1 MASGRNSDER
11 LFRDEK
17 EIMRAAMTNIT
28 DKRYCGNELLLHYK
42 TLASQYQKLLRVT
55 KKVFYISDS
64 QGQALQRRQNEVQN
78 LLDNANQGFLTFG
91 RDLKVDRQYSA
102 ECTKIFGKKIGG
114 LSITELLGQG
124 DNAVEKE
131 LQDAF
136 TRVFS
141 YPRGFEKKE
150 LMQIPTVFKIGEKDV
165 QLECKILA
173 QTEEAAEDILIMMI
187 LTDITERLKAEEK
200 IRFLSYHD
208 KLTSLFNRA
217 HVEAVLPEL
226 EKPDS
231 LPISIIM
238 LDMNGLK
245 LINDVFGHQQG
256 DLLLVELAKVLRQS
270 CQQKDIVARWGGD
283 EFLIVLPQADE
294 GECGRVCEK
303 IQCGCNEVVN
313 CAIPLSAALGATTKS
328 SGPIRL
334 AEMFNIA
341 ENKMYNDKLNKG
353 KEVRRSIITSLEE
366 ILRNRCFESNDHS
379 ERVNQLVFDFVAF
392 LGMDSDSV
400 EIKQIVQL
408 AKLHDIGKVAIPVD
422 ILGKT
427 GPLTSSEWEIVKGHS
442 DIGYRMAQSIGEPT
456 LAEIILALHE
466 RWDGNGYP
474 YGLKGE
480 QIPVLARI
488 FSLADAYDVI
498 THDHPYK
505 NALDNKAAMQ
515 EIELGMGT
523 QFDPE
528 LAKRFLDYL
537 TMNNNFT
544 SK

>member
-17 EIMRAAMTNIT
+17 EIMRAAMANIT

-42 TLASQYQKLLRVT
+42 TLASQYQKLLRIT

-64 QGQALQRRQNEVQN
+64 QGQVLKRHQNEVQN

-91 RDLKVDRQYSA
+91 RDLTVDRQYSA
-102 ECTKIFGKKIGG
+102 ECTRIFGKKIGG
-114 LSITELLGQG
+114 LSIPELLGQG
-124 DNAVEKE
+124 NNAVEKE

-141 YPRGFEKKE
+141 CCRGSEKKE
-150 LMQIPTVFKIGEKDV
+150 LMQIPTVFKLGDKDV
-165 QLECKILA
+165 QVECKILA
-173 QTEEAAEDILIMMI
+173 QTEETTEDILIMMI

-238 LDMNGLK
+238 IDMNGLK

-256 DLLLVELAKVLRQS
+256 DLLLVELAKILRKS

-283 EFLIVLPQADE
+283 EFLIILPQADE
-294 GECGRVCEK
+294 SECAKVCEK
-303 IQCGCNEVVN
+303 IQRGCTDVVN
-313 CAIPLSAALGATTKS
+313 STIPLSAAMGATTKS
-328 SGPIRL
+328 SGAIRL
-334 AEMFNIA
+334 AEMFNVA
-341 ENKMYNDKLNKG
+341 ENRMYNDKLNKG
-353 KEVRRSIITSLEE
+353 REVRRSIITRLEE

-379 ERVNQLVFDFVAF
+379 DRVNQLVFDFIAF
-392 LGMDSDSV
+392 LGMDSDSA
-400 EIKQIVQL
+400 EIKQIIQL

-488 FSLADAYDVI
+488 FSLADTYDVI
-498 THDHPYK
+498 THDRPYK
-505 NALDNKAAMQ
+505 SALDNKAAMQ

-537 TMNNNFT
+537 TMNN
-544 SK
+544 KLYK